1 MNESETISS
10 SERASVYSQTA
21 ETSVFEN
28 GLLRCINPATMETIT
43 KLNISTEK
51 EIREKID
58 SLKEAQQE
66 WSALSPKDRAKVLKK

>member
-10 SERASVYSQTA
+10 SKRASVYSQTA

-43 KLNISTEK
+43 KLNIPQKRNQGEN
-51 EIREKID
+51 
-58 SLKEAQQE
+58 
-66 WSALSPKDRAKVLKK
+66 